1 MKTMNLSLKY
11 LRKLPNT
18 LIQGILNKGPS
29 MISGFFASISGIISS
44 FRRHAVTS
52 NNVANVGTPGY
63 RARRLLARENR
74 AGGVDSAYAALIHS
88 QGPLMH
94 TARPLDLAIN
104 SEGFLQVELDDGT
117 IA

>member
-1 MKTMNLSLKY
+1 
-11 LRKLPNT
+11 
-18 LIQGILNKGPS
+18 

-44 FRRHAVTS
+44 FRHHAVTS